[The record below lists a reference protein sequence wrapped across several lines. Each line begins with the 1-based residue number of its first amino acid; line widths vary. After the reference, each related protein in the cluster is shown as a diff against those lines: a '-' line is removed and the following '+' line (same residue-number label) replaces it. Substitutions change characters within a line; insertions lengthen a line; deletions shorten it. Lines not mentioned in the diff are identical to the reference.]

1 MPTGREHILYA
12 AGAAGVVL
20 HAVDHLVTGH
30 EWDFWYTAAVLL
42 SALTAALAFVY
53 RWVPARVRAAVVIPL
68 GAMWAVVA
76 FVNHV
81 LGLFIGG
88 PSPSDYTG
96 VFSSVGGV
104 LMVGAGLQARST
116 I

>member
-1 MPTGREHILYA
+1 LPTGREHLLYA
-12 AGAAGVVL
+12 VGAAGVAS

-30 EWDFWYTAAVLL
+30 EWDFWYAGALIL
-42 SALTAALAFVY
+42 SALTVGLVFVY
-53 RWVPARVRAAVVIPL
+53 RSVPAQLRAAIVIPL

-81 LGLFIGG
+81 LGVVSGAA
-88 PSPSDYTG
+88 PTDYTG
-96 VFSSVGGV
+96 VLASLGGAC
-104 LMVGAGLQARST
+104 MVGAGLRARST